1 MDIDGGR
8 PGQLCYP
15 WTWVPTTENL
25 MYMMPQA
32 GTRVSRYFRGDE
44 EESVLTVNCIRG
56 GKGCREANPLDKSL
70 TTEHGMQM
78 RLCRCDMG
86 VVTLKEKVLLDD
98 LTGIRMEGSGGLHIV
113 ADGEVKLVWKHGIIG
128 ETNEFLPSNKAG
140 RFDAASGIL
149 YLRSNPVQYEVW
161 HEVSHCI

>member
-32 GTRVSRYFRGDE
+32 GIRVSRYFRGDE

-86 VVTLKEKVLLDD
+86 VVALKEKVLLDD
-98 LTGIRMEGSGGLHIV
+98 LTGIRMEGSGGLHIL

>member
-32 GTRVSRYFRGDE
+32 GIRVSRYFRGDE

-86 VVTLKEKVLLDD
+86 VVALKEKVLLDD
-98 LTGIRMEGSGGLHIV
+98 LTGIRMEGSGGLHIL

-128 ETNEFLPSNKAG
+128 ETNEFLPSKQS
-140 RFDAASGIL
+140 RKI
-149 YLRSNPVQYEVW
+149 
-161 HEVSHCI
+161 